1 MDLGEWVARKII
13 EGFSQFK
20 PKEIIFE
27 GENLMLIYRTVKSL
41 VRLSPEPLIY
51 GSVKDGYMINP
62 EELVILEKNRK
73 KRLEEELALL
83 NKKINRKSNSKEISF
98 IEYWGE
104 DILIEDKTL
113 YVSYVALNSAK
124 DRIYQRVATTTNGRG
139 LKVIPYSR
147 KGEELTALESIYIL
161 VKDHE
166 NDKFY

>member
-1 MDLGEWVARKII
+1 MDLGEWVARKIT

-27 GENLMLIYRTVKSL
+27 GENLMLIYRTAKSL
-41 VRLSPEPLIY
+41 IQLSPETLIY
-51 GSVKDGYMINP
+51 GSVKDGYRINP

-83 NKKINRKSNSKEISF
+83 NKKIRRKSNSKEISF
-98 IEYWGE
+98 IDYWGE

-113 YVSYVALNSAK
+113 YVSCVALNPTK
-124 DRIYQRVATTTNGRG
+124 DRIYQRIATTTNGKG

-166 NDKFY
+166 SDKVY